1 MAAIP
6 SSTVVRTPLRARLA
20 GLSGALPALLFLA
33 LFFCIPVGEILV
45 NAAVG
50 QDGQVGTAQFER
62 LAGNAVYLRVL
73 GNTFLISLL
82 TAVGCILIGYPIAY
96 FLSRL
101 PDRGRARWL
110 VWLLIPFW
118 TSWLVKTFAWI
129 LLLSRTGVFG
139 TFLTWTGISASPP
152 ALAPSMGGVLA
163 GMIHGMLPLAI
174 MTMLPIMQGIGD
186 RLTLAAQTLGAS
198 RIEAFF
204 TVYLPLSMPGVAAAA
219 LLVFITSLGFFIVPA
234 LLGTPA
240 QTMVAQLVISS
251 ILELFDMHFAGAL
264 SLVLLICALIV
275 FLLYDKL
282 VGLST
287 LGGGDTARPPGS
299 ARIIRLLVVVGQSV
313 DCAARGLGRVAG
325 PWRGAAVDQ
334 RSVAGTGM
342 DAGMDAEQRTRPR
355 VAADADKPRLLGLRV
370 YAWVVMLV
378 LLLPVAIILP
388 IAFTDASFL
397 SFPPR
402 GFSLRWLEGFFTSP
416 IWQAAM
422 FRSLGVALVTAIGS
436 LVLGFGG
443 ALALLRLSPAAA
455 KATFAFLIA
464 PLIVPRIVTAVGLF
478 YLFSRLGLAGTNA
491 GLVIGHMVLAI
502 PYVVITMAAALKNFD
517 WRLVDAAY
525 TLGASPAK
533 RLTTVMLPLLKPALI
548 ASFLFAFLVSFD
560 ELTIAI
566 FVSGGLKTTLPKQM
580 WDDMLL
586 SANPTLAAVSFVLV
600 MAIAVA
606 VLLLS
611 LTRRDRAT

>member
-1 MAAIP
+1 MAQEMTMAAITTRP
-6 SSTVVRTPLRARLA
+6 PLRTRLA
-20 GLSGALPALLFLA
+20 GFGGALPALLFLA
-33 LFFCIPVGEILV
+33 LFFCVPVAQILFNSVVGPGGEI
-45 NAAVG
+45 G
-50 QDGQVGTAQFER
+50 IAQFER
-62 LAGNAVYLRVL
+62 LAGNAVYVRVL

-82 TAVGCILIGYPIAY
+82 TALGCVLIGYPIAY

-101 PDRGRARWL
+101 PNRARTRWL

-139 TFLTWTGISASPP
+139 TFLVWSGLNASPP

-163 GMIHGMLPLAI
+163 GMIHGMLPLAV
-174 MTMLPIMQGIGD
+174 MSMLPIMQGIGD
-186 RLTLAAQTLGAS
+186 RLTLAAETLGAS

-251 ILELFDMHFAGAL
+251 ILELFNMHFAGAL
-264 SLVLLICALIV
+264 SVVLLICAIVV

-287 LGGGDTARPPGS
+287 LGGGNAPRPPGTS
-299 ARIIRLLVVVGQSV
+299 RFIRALIVIGRTVSRGVALPARLTGFARPGPVGADIR
-313 DCAARGLGRVAG
+313 RM
-325 PWRGAAVDQ
+325 
-334 RSVAGTGM
+334 T
-342 DAGMDAEQRTRPR
+342 
-355 VAADADKPRLLGLRV
+355 GLRA
-370 YAWVVMLV
+370 YAWAVMLL

-388 IAFTDASFL
+388 IAFTNSSFL
-397 SFPPR
+397 AFPPQ
-402 GFSLRWLEGFFTSP
+402 GFSLRWLETFFTSP
-416 IWQAAM
+416 IWQAALS
-422 FRSLGVALVTAIGS
+422 RSLGVATLTAVGS
-436 LVLGFGG
+436 VVLGFGA
-443 ALALLRLSPAAA
+443 ALALVRLSPAMA

-478 YLFSRLGLAGTNA
+478 YLFSRIGLAGTNT
-491 GLVIGHMVLAI
+491 GLVIGHTVLAI
-502 PYVVITMAAALKNFD
+502 PYVVVTMAAALKNFD

-525 TLGASPAK
+525 TLGASPMK

-548 ASFLFAFLVSFD
+548 SSFLFAFLVSFD

-600 MAIAVA
+600 AAITVF

-611 LTRRDRAT
+611 ITRRDRTT

>member
-6 SSTVVRTPLRARLA
+6 SSTAVRTPLRTRLA
-20 GLSGALPALLFLA
+20 GLGGALPALLFLA
-33 LFFCIPVGEILV
+33 LFFCIPVGEILI

-82 TAVGCILIGYPIAY
+82 TALGCILIGYPIAY

-139 TFLTWTGISASPP
+139 TFLAWTGISASPP

-264 SLVLLICALIV
+264 SVVLLICALVV

-299 ARIIRLLVVVGQSV
+299 ARIIRLLVIVGRGV
-313 DCAARGLGRVAG
+313 NRAAQGLGRVAG
-325 PWRGAAVDQ
+325 PWRGADG
-334 RSVAGTGM
+334 GTKVGT
-342 DAGMDAEQRTRPR
+342 AARTRA
-355 VAADADKPRLLGLRV
+355 AADADQPSLFGLRV
-370 YAWVVMLV
+370 YAWIVMLV

-422 FRSLGVALVTAIGS
+422 FRSLGVALATAIGS

-443 ALALLRLSPAAA
+443 ALALVRLSPTAA

-600 MAIAVA
+600 VAIAVA

-611 LTRRDRAT
+611 LTRRNRAT